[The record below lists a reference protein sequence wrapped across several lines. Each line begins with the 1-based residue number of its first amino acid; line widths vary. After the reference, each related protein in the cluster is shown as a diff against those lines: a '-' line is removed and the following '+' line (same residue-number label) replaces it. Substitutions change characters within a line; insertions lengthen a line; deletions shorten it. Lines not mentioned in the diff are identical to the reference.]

1 MSSFAENFLKLLS
14 TALESVDM
22 KQTALAA
29 SAIWALL
36 HNCSKVIIL
45 TLYTLYSY
53 LTHCRSKYTQFL
65 DLLTADQAF
74 SEEI

>member
-45 TLYTLYSY
+45 TLYTLYHTL
-53 LTHCRSKYTQFL
+53 LTVDRSIQYL
-65 DLLTADQAF
+65 DLFTADQAF